1 MQISHGS
8 KAAQLTPVLDA
19 DGGGR
24 QQASVLEKTPVLE
37 KLNPIHN
44 ESEQLMLI

>member
-37 KLNPIHN
+37 QLNPFHN
-44 ESEQLMLI
+44 KSEQH

>member
-8 KAAQLTPVLDA
+8 KAAQLTAVLDA

-24 QQASVLEKTPVLE
+24 QQTSVLEKTPVLE
-37 KLNPIHN
+37 QLNPFHN
-44 ESEQLMLI
+44 ESEQH